1 MKLFGKPKLKMAFAA
16 VALML
21 GLPFFVGASGDIL
34 KDVNRNDKNRFDKP
48 CVVTDT
54 VSRLNQV
61 MIKRDAAANADD
73 AEQHEVNGSQQS
85 APQADAEIFTVNG
98 VSFEMIH
105 VDGGTFTMGAT
116 PEQGDDAIN
125 WEFPAHEVC
134 VSDFSIGK
142 TEVTQELWEA
152 VMGYNPSRFTATQR
166 PVETVSWDDCHAF
179 VFRLRELTG
188 RRFRLPTEAEWEYA
202 ARGGSQSQGYKYAGS
217 NDINSVAWY
226 YDNSNGATHP
236 VGLKQPNELGLFDMN
251 GNVMEWCQDCHANYN
266 NYSDGIAYNP
276 WGSDDLY
283 FKAIRGG
290 NFKSNNRD
298 CRVSSRSNYY
308 REVRED
314 YHGLRLAISELSG
327 QNISFMHEQQQITS
341 YDRDCVV
348 PVAITRADAHGTYTA
363 RVMLGTPRSDNVTLL
378 DQFVY
383 FADGEK
389 TAYTQVRFNDM
400 VMGNEYEC
408 TLCLSE
414 ADAATTNPEYGKQIL
429 TTSILVRCDYNWISL
444 GNGWYSSPEWWEDSF
459 YVPIERAEGSNVYR
473 MIGLFES
480 GFNIQFTINSD
491 NSVYVPA
498 QPSWWHSSYGYIY
511 LVGDANG
518 TSDSYAGTYD
528 TATKTI
534 TFNLLHYV
542 PGVGAFG
549 TFVDTLIMP

>member
-1 MKLFGKPKLKMAFAA
+1 MKVFGKPKLKMAFAA

-21 GLPFFVGASGDIL
+21 SLPFFVGASGDKL
-34 KDVNRNDKNRFDKP
+34 KDVDRNDKNRFDKP

-54 VSRLNQV
+54 MSSIKQV

-73 AEQHEVNGSQQS
+73 AGLQEVNCSQQS
-85 APQADAEIFTVNG
+85 APPADAEIFTVNG

-116 PEQGDDAIN
+116 SEQGDDAFSG
-125 WEFPAHEVC
+125 ESPAHEVY
-134 VSDFSIGK
+134 VSDFSIGR

-152 VMGYNPSRFTATQR
+152 VMGYNPSRYTAKQR

-202 ARGGSQSQGYKYAGS
+202 ARGGSKSQGYKYAGS

-226 YDNSNGATHP
+226 FDNSDGTTHQ

-251 GNVMEWCQDCHANYN
+251 GNVMEWCQDCYANYSN
-266 NYSDGIAYNP
+266 FSDGIAYNP

-283 FKAIRGG
+283 YKAIRGG
-290 NFKSNNRD
+290 YFKSDNRY
-298 CRVSSRSNYY
+298 CRVSSRSNED
-308 REVRED
+308 RVIRED
-314 YHGLRLAISELSG
+314 FHGLRLAISELTG
-327 QNISFMHEQQQITS
+327 QNISFMYELQQITS
-341 YDRDCVV
+341 FDTDCFV

-378 DQFVY
+378 DQFVF

-389 TAYTQVRFNDM
+389 TAYTKVRFADM
-400 VMGNEYEC
+400 VPGNEYEC

-429 TTSILVRCDYNWISL
+429 TTSILVKCDYNWIYI
-444 GNGWYSSPEWWEDSF
+444 GNGFYSSPEWWEEEF
-459 YVPIERAEGSNVYR
+459 YVPVQHAEGTNTYR

-480 GFNIQFTINSD
+480 GFNIQFSIESD

-498 QPSWWHSSYGYIY
+498 QPSWWNSSYGYIY

-528 TATKTI
+528 DATKTI
-534 TFNLLHYV
+534 TFNLEHYV
-542 PGVGAFG
+542 PGVGTFG